1 MLEEAESKKRRQQ
14 EETKAAL
21 DKIRARISE
30 TLHGYHDQREEDSIS
45 GYPSRRDSNVE
56 ICFENIT
63 DPMKLYSLLADVRV
77 RMKYEKQLTVVVVQ
91 IEDKQQE
98 KEKILNSLDEFFQ
111 ETKATDLNE
120 FVSEMDDID
129 LDEATAGL
137 EDALTTATHA
147 ATRLLAIEQQ
157 ISQLLSIA
165 AAYPDTKKGRKKL
178 EKALV
183 KAQEE
188 VQKMSS
194 SLGDVKTELEQSKV
208 KCEEMQATLDTKT
221 AECGK
226 LKKEVQQTKKLQ
238 FNNDKVKAELAMVTL
253 ALQKTEEEI
262 KQLQKKPSS
271 TTEVRGERIKELELA
286 LQEAQASC
294 KSIKNEKEELN
305 TRLQQ
310 QMQEERT
317 RYEAEMAEM
326 KANHEEQ
333 LRSLVVDI
341 EEEGEAPGEKEEEV
355 APLGDNS
362 AHDGDNE
369 ESESQIDSN
378 SREAALKTELAK
390 VKSNSRK
397 ITTSLKAQ
405 LADAQLKLES
415 HASTLEAINNLE
427 NQIQELTTEK
437 ESETADLRQ
446 QLLVQTESHHKH
458 TTRIQEL
465 ESTLQSLS
473 VELQLFSQEQHGS
486 PIHSQLMQSPTFRD
500 LITRSTQWSD
510 GILSRD
516 SPTYSAHSS
525 PHSSAR
531 FSDHSNLI
539 LMEEMHFSSSPLYNR
554 STVLGSQDSSV
565 SISNA
570 HQFHGSP
577 LHSGSLVNG
586 EPGHLPQSGLATS
599 HLTAFS
605 NGSSRTSNLSPDH
618 PIVQEWTK
626 AYEQVMKFK
635 ESIVEMLLK
644 EKQSHLIH
652 ETLLDLQSQGGPV
665 ATLEN
670 DGNDLSGQIT
680 QMRFTLA
687 LVLHQLETALE
698 EYLAAISPGGNKV
711 NEDETVDGA
720 DAVEAKLVQQ
730 LATLRRQARLT
741 EERHKQ
747 ELLKSKKVIA
757 TLSVRVE
764 SLKMELVTVRKQ
776 SEMNEKTSKMVF
788 FTRLDVERNKR
799 ALDGAVGSQQVTE
812 EDYESIVSDMED
824 YLSLPRQRLQQ
835 FKREVQKQVGL
846 KKAIGQ
852 VRSCSTSPDHAS
864 KVLTMI
870 HRLQEKRRA
879 GFANKMERQSET
891 RLALAQRLQ
900 NDLTKAEKNLGVFL
914 IKPMYPS
921 SRSYG
926 SIMFPLNRRPPT
938 CNPTPLPPPNPIPKR
953 AETSLSSRQHP
964 TMQLVTELRSELA
977 SRQAK
982 ELTENYGLSSDQQQ
996 QTLST
1001 VPTPCP
1007 ISIGGAQWNVSASH
1021 TATPTV
1027 DFSPVFPRL
1036 VELDI
1041 TRMRQ
1046 QPLTSPGSP
1055 FPPPSR
1061 DSLSRSLLRTG
1072 TLFNRGGA
1080 SSSTQTPP
1088 RGNESSLPPIH
1099 MPSANY
1105 QQQTVT

>member
-1 MLEEAESKKRRQQ
+1 MQALLEEAESKRRRKQ

-30 TLHGYHDQREEDSIS
+30 TLHGYHDERDDSIS
-45 GYPSRRDSNVE
+45 GYPPRRDSNVE

-77 RMKYEKQLTVVVVQ
+77 RTKYEKQLTVVIVQ

-98 KEKILNSLDEFFQ
+98 KEKLLNSLDEFFQ

-147 ATRLLAIEQQ
+147 ATRLLAIEKQ

-208 KCEEMQATLDTKT
+208 KCGEMQATLDTKT
-221 AECGK
+221 TECGK
-226 LKKEVQQTKKLQ
+226 LRKEVQQTKKLQ
-238 FNNDKVKAELAMVTL
+238 FNNDKVKAELAMVSA
-253 ALQKTEEEI
+253 ALQKTEEEV

-271 TTEVRGERIKELELA
+271 TTEVCGERIKELELA

-294 KSIKNEKEELN
+294 KSIKNDKEELN

-310 QMQEERT
+310 EIQEERT

-333 LRSLVVDI
+333 LRSLVMDI
-341 EEEGEAPGEKEEEV
+341 ETVEEEDEAPRENGEGV
-355 APLGDNS
+355 ATLGDNS
-362 AHDGDNE
+362 AHEGDNE
-369 ESESQIDSN
+369 ESEFQIDSN

-405 LADAQLKLES
+405 LAEAQLKLES

-427 NQIQELTTEK
+427 NQIQELTMEK
-437 ESETADLRQ
+437 ENETADLRQ
-446 QLLVQTESHHKH
+446 QLQVQTESHHSH

-465 ESTLQSLS
+465 ETTLQSLS
-473 VELQLFSQEQHGS
+473 AELQLFSQEQQGS

-510 GILSRD
+510 GVLSRN
-516 SPTYSAHSS
+516 SPALYSAHSS
-525 PHSSAR
+525 PYSSAR
-531 FSDHSNLI
+531 FSDHPNLI
-539 LMEEMHFSSSPLYNR
+539 PMEEINFSSSPLSNR
-554 STVLGSQDSSV
+554 STVLDGSV
-565 SISNA
+565 SLSNA

-577 LHSGSLVNG
+577 LHNGSLVNG
-586 EPGHLPQSGLATS
+586 EPGQLPLSGLATS

-605 NGSSRTSNLSPDH
+605 NGSSRTSSISHGH
-618 PIVQEWTK
+618 PIIQEWTK
-626 AYEQVMKFK
+626 AFEQVMRFK
-635 ESIVEMLLK
+635 ESVVEMLLK
-644 EKQSHLIH
+644 EKESHLIH
-652 ETLLDLQSQGGPV
+652 ETLIDLQSQGEPV

-670 DGNDLSGQIT
+670 NGNDLSGQIT

-687 LVLHQLETALE
+687 LVLHQLETALR

-711 NEDETVDGA
+711 NGEETVDGA
-720 DAVEAKLVQQ
+720 DEAKLVQQ

-741 EERHKQ
+741 EERHKH
-747 ELLKSKKVIA
+747 ELLRSKETIA
-757 TLSVRVE
+757 TLSMKIE
-764 SLKMELVTVRKQ
+764 SLKTELVAVRKQ
-776 SEMNEKTSKMVF
+776 SEMNEKSKVVF

-812 EDYESIVSDMED
+812 EDYESMVSDMED
-824 YLSLPRQRLQQ
+824 YLSLPGQRLQQ

-852 VRSCSTSPDHAS
+852 VRSSSASPNHTS

-870 HRLQEKRRA
+870 HQLQEKRRT
-879 GFANKMERQSET
+879 GFANKMERQSER

-900 NDLTKAEKNLGVFL
+900 NDLTKAEQNLGVFL
-914 IKPMYPS
+914 IKPMYP

-938 CNPTPLPPPNPIPKR
+938 CNHTPLPPHNPVHKR

-964 TMQLVTELRSELA
+964 TLQLVTELRSELA

-996 QTLST
+996 QTLSAL
-1001 VPTPCP
+1001 PTPRP
-1007 ISIGGAQWNVSASH
+1007 ISMGGAQWNVSASH
-1021 TATPTV
+1021 MATPSV
-1027 DFSPVFPRL
+1027 DFSPVLPRL
-1036 VELDI
+1036 VELEI
-1041 TRMRQ
+1041 TRIRRP
-1046 QPLTSPGSP
+1046 PLTSPDSP

-1080 SSSTQTPP
+1080 SSSAQTPSK
-1088 RGNESSLPPIH
+1088 GNESSLPPIH

-1105 QQQTVT
+1105 QQQTVQ